1 MLGAPRAGSNSLDL
15 MVRIEVFG
23 DSAWVPVKWGRFVFA
38 FLCMTV
44 LFCCFT
50 FGRAGSCLGF
60 GRRQFVFANF
70 FGAGVEGSDGQLVDG
85 LYGGFADLIQAVA
98 GFHGDGA
105 VVVGVLA
112 AVALGDLGIF
122 QYLIPNALGEELWG
136 ILVQHLDGGVNLA
149 VQGGLVAH
157 GSVEPVQPLVF
168 GEGFILKELGL
179 PAVEA
184 SETPG
189 GGGDLFD
196 VVTFE
201 EGAWGKL
208 GHPLGFELAVAFR
221 VLAEGGEDDITGEE
235 SVGGGVAAG
244 NGFAGDSGGHFCIPF
259 SFAVPICIMAFPPFP
274 VTVIITGYNSI

>member
-60 GRRQFVFANF
+60 GLRQFVFANF

-157 GSVEPVQPLVF
+157 GAVEPVQAFAF

-184 SETPG
+184 AETPG

-196 VVTFE
+196 VVAFE
-201 EGAWGKL
+201 EGAWG
-208 GHPLGFELAVAFR
+208 EL
-221 VLAEGGEDDITGEE
+221 D
-235 SVGGGVAAG
+235 
-244 NGFAGDSGGHFCIPF
+244 
-259 SFAVPICIMAFPPFP
+259 PINQFHILP
-274 VTVIITGYNSI
+274 